1 MNFLNSKAKEMESV
15 DILLEGIGE
24 MYAEFRIPDP
34 CAEALMLKSLE
45 RYGQV
50 SPVVVSREDKNRY
63 ELLDGFKRLHACRR
77 LSSFISLNAKVLEL
91 TVHARKA
98 AVVLLNRAGKIS
110 DTEEALV
117 VHSLYHDDCLTQV
130 EIAKLLNRHKSWV
143 CRRVSL
149 IQDLCDEARESIK
162 LGLIS
167 VSIGRGLSRL
177 PRGNQD
183 RALSAIQRHGLS
195 CRETEKLV
203 SALLTRP
210 KSEHDSILT
219 DPQKIVMDRANPIL
233 ELKDNRL
240 SQWGLAFK
248 KKLVSMEQRCFTVA
262 QGVNAEALSCL
273 NEGDM
278 VCLSPQIGRVI
289 RSAQLTV
296 EKLQEVLSCQ

>member
-1 MNFLNSKAKEMESV
+1 MNFLNSKAKEVESV

-130 EIAKLLNRHKSWV
+130 EIA
-143 CRRVSL
+143 
-149 IQDLCDEARESIK
+149 
-162 LGLIS
+162 
-167 VSIGRGLSRL
+167 
-177 PRGNQD
+177 
-183 RALSAIQRHGLS
+183 
-195 CRETEKLV
+195 
-203 SALLTRP
+203 
-210 KSEHDSILT
+210 
-219 DPQKIVMDRANPIL
+219 
-233 ELKDNRL
+233 
-240 SQWGLAFK
+240 
-248 KKLVSMEQRCFTVA
+248 
-262 QGVNAEALSCL
+262 
-273 NEGDM
+273 
-278 VCLSPQIGRVI
+278 
-289 RSAQLTV
+289 
-296 EKLQEVLSCQ
+296 